1 MVQKK
6 PAEVERFLTAPD
18 AGVRAALIFGKDR
31 GGVRER
37 ANRLAAVVTAD
48 PNDPFDVA
56 LLTETDLEGDPARLE
71 DELSALSLMGGR
83 RLVRLKLTAPKPGV
97 ERTAAT
103 ALTRHADGALNPDA
117 FLIIEAGALAAASP
131 LRKAAD
137 AAKAA
142 ASVPVYEDEAADVA
156 RLVRESLKQD
166 GVALTPDA
174 LELFVA
180 RLPRERGVAR
190 SEIERLILYL
200 GPGSGRQAGPDDLVD
215 HLGVEP
221 EASLG
226 DAAVDAFGGRAALAQ
241 AALRRA
247 RAEGE
252 DGVSVVRALGQHLAL
267 LRRVA
272 ALSDEGVSARE
283 AVERLRVFWKTRAE
297 IQRQAR
303 GWRSVELEALS
314 ADLVEADQ
322 ACKQTGAPAHLISER
337 LALSIAARARR
348 LGL

>member
-6 PAEVERFLTAPD
+6 PAEVERFLASPD
-18 AGVRAALIFGKDR
+18 EGTRAALIFGKDR

-37 ANRLAAVVTAD
+37 ADRLAGVVATD

-56 LLTETDLEGDPARLE
+56 LLTETDLESDPARLE
-71 DELSALSLMGGR
+71 DELAALSLMGGR
-83 RLVRLKLTAPKPGV
+83 RLVRLKLTAVKPGV
-97 ERTAAT
+97 ERTIAA
-103 ALTRHADGALNPDA
+103 ALALHADGALNPDA
-117 FLIIEAGALAAASP
+117 FLIVEAGALPAGSP
-131 LRKAAD
+131 LRKAAES
-137 AAKAA
+137 AKAA
-142 ASVPVYEDEAADVA
+142 ASIPVYEDEAGDVA
-156 RLVRESLKQD
+156 RLVRECLKKD
-166 GVALTPDA
+166 GVGLTPEA
-174 LELFVA
+174 LEAFVA

-190 SEIERLILYL
+190 SEIERLILFL
-200 GPGSGRQAGPDDLVD
+200 GPGSGRQAGPEDLVD

-221 EASLG
+221 EVSLG
-226 DAAVDAFGGRAALAQ
+226 DAAVDAFGGRAAAAQ

-252 DGVSVVRALGQHLAL
+252 DGPAIVRALGQHLAL

-272 ALSDEGVSARE
+272 ALTGDGVSARE

-303 GWRSVELEALS
+303 SWRSAELEALS
-314 ADLVEADQ
+314 AEMIEADQ
-322 ACKQTGAPAHLISER
+322 ACKQTGSPAHLISER
-337 LALSIAARARR
+337 LALSIAAKARR